1 MARTAQRTVLAILAV
16 LALAVAGAAQGVVMK
31 SGGVVLC
38 GSASNCTQ
46 PATIDMKKVAKATPE
61 YKTIKSEGVP
71 KGSARYDLLV
81 AQMVKRIKQACS
93 DVAKVE
99 GKDCIVRKGDIE
111 QDNGLAVSD
120 LTDKVIEKVESS
132 S

>member
-1 MARTAQRTVLAILAV
+1 MARTAHRCLLAIAAV
-16 LALAVAGAAQGVVMK
+16 LVFAAAGAAQGVVMK
-31 SGGVVLC
+31 SSGVVLC

-46 PATIDMKKVAKATPE
+46 PATVDMKKVAKATPE

-81 AQMVKRIKQACS
+81 AQMIKRIKQACS
-93 DVAKVE
+93 DVAKAE
-99 GKDCIVRKGDIE
+99 GKDCVVRSGDIDR
-111 QDNGLAVSD
+111 DNGLAVTD
-120 LTDKVIEKVESS
+120 LTDKVVEKVESS

>member
-1 MARTAQRTVLAILAV
+1 MARIARHSLLALAAV
-16 LALAVAGAAQGVVMK
+16 LAFALAGTAQGVVMK
-31 SGGVVLC
+31 SSGVVLC

-46 PATIDMKKVAKATPE
+46 PAQIDIKKVAKVTPE

-71 KGSARYDLLV
+71 KGSARYDILV
-81 AQMVKRIKQACS
+81 AQMIKRIKGACS
-93 DVAKVE
+93 DVAKAE
-99 GKDCIVRKGDIE
+99 GKDCVVRNGDIE
-111 QDNGLAVSD
+111 QANGLAVTD